1 MLGFPD
7 IWILAGFILSFVSAL
22 FCVVYGIINWNRG
35 SIEKEGD
42 YREDLR
48 WEREEIDLIE
58 KLP

>member
-7 IWILAGFILSFVSAL
+7 IWILAGFILSFFSAL